1 VSRDQRAQS
10 GLSPK
15 TLLIAACASA
25 VAAVVVPMLWRPGT
39 VFAAAATPIIVAIV
53 SEAIKRPV
61 ETVSAVTA
69 RRTTT
74 RFPAVRQPAGPSREE
89 TFDPLAPPTA
99 DELERLN
106 QTITTPRRVER
117 RRLRLTA
124 GQWRLALIT
133 GLVAFVVAGVVVTA
147 SELAIFGDSVTSGQ
161 RRTTFFGGST
171 DKSKQSTPA
180 TDQERN
186 DKERERTTPTPT
198 PTPTATPREEEAAPT
213 PTPTVTPTATATPTV
228 TPAPTA
234 PPAQPNA
241 VPTPQPTPAP

>member
-1 VSRDQRAQS
+1 
-10 GLSPK
+10 
-15 TLLIAACASA
+15 
-25 VAAVVVPMLWRPGT
+25 VVPMLWRPGT

-53 SEAIKRPV
+53 SEALKRPV
-61 ETVSAVTA
+61 ETVSSVTA
-69 RRTTT
+69 RRTT
-74 RFPAVRQPAGPSREE
+74 RFPPVGQPAGPSREE

-106 QTITTPRRVER
+106 QTITTPRRVEH
-117 RRLRLTA
+117 RRLRLTS
-124 GQWRLALIT
+124 GQWKLALIT
-133 GLVAFVVAGVVVTA
+133 GLVAFVVAGAVVTL
-147 SELAIFGDSVTSGQ
+147 SEVAIFGDSVTSGQ